1 MRVEVD
7 ERDHVLPL
15 LVPRPCLELLP
26 LLEELQSR
34 WLAEDEAG
42 PEPVDRH
49 GGDRSRVALPIDR
62 RERHVRML
70 DRPRRV
76 VSDVVVDEP
85 CVDPGELA
93 LVRRRIEGGLG
104 VLARCAV
111 RPHHP
116 LDLAQQEERLR
127 ARSGHLGLHHLLCAR
142 PRGRHVADRQQRGRL
157 AEPPPCELLACVG
170 WRQPRGRRVEL
181 RGSPMGSPPRGPRR
195 RGLDLRRDGVGRDR
209 RARREVASPLLG
221 ILHHVGEPLVE
232 LSAPL
237 LGRHSE
243 HYRGEQR
250 VGEANPLPIEDEH
263 ARLLRLDQRGADIA
277 TRSRR
282 PLENGRRRAGEGR
295 GGEHEVPGAL
305 RQAAQALRHEL
316 LDIAGHRKRLTQG
329 VSVSLARERL
339 RHLEGEEGIASR
351 DLRQTCQGR
360 SSQGIAEPR
369 PDQLVQTGEGERSG
383 GDTLDALRR
392 KRSRKPE
399 RELDTDGR
407 AAGEQ
412 QAGASGQP
420 AHGELER
427 LPRRRVEP
435 LHVVDRDEQRL
446 PLGEGGEHA
455 DQRRRRRACV
465 CRFVA
470 LAPQQRR
477 RESPFLDGRQ
487 RSASLVE
494 GRADEI
500 RERGIRQRRLALRRT
515 RLEDAERPRLGGA
528 HGLEPDRG
536 LADPCFAL
544 DHERDRP
551 GVHVVEEASDEGE
564 LRVPTD
570 DGAVHD
576 ASHAV
581 AG

>member
-1 MRVEVD
+1 MSPTTSSEVASPS
-7 ERDHVLPL
+7 L
-15 LVPRPCLELLP
+15 
-26 LLEELQSR
+26 
-34 WLAEDEAG
+34 
-42 PEPVDRH
+42 
-49 GGDRSRVALPIDR
+49 
-62 RERHVRML
+62 
-70 DRPRRV
+70 
-76 VSDVVVDEP
+76 
-85 CVDPGELA
+85 
-93 LVRRRIEGGLG
+93 
-104 VLARCAV
+104 
-111 RPHHP
+111 
-116 LDLAQQEERLR
+116 LR
-127 ARSGHLGLHHLLCAR
+127 ASCSLASGGVSLADAAR
-142 PRGRHVADRQQRGRL
+142 A
-157 AEPPPCELLACVG
+157 
-170 WRQPRGRRVEL
+170 
-181 RGSPMGSPPRGPRR
+181 RGSPMGSRRAASRR
-195 RGLDLRRDGVGRDR
+195 RGLDLRRKVSAGLVALDARWRAAPRDPPPRR
-209 RARREVASPLLG
+209 RAA
-221 ILHHVGEPLVE
+221 
-232 LSAPL
+232 
-237 LGRHSE
+237 
-243 HYRGEQR
+243 
-250 VGEANPLPIEDEH
+250 
-263 ARLLRLDQRGADIA
+263 RGAARRRSRDEA
-277 TRSRR
+277 PSTTEASSGWAKRTRSRSR
-282 PLENGRRRAGEGR
+282 TSTPASSASISAAPTSPPGCAARSRTDVVGRGQGR

-316 LDIAGHRKRLTQG
+316 LDVAGHRKRLTQACRSPWRASACAISRAKKG
-329 VSVSLARERL
+329 LPPETSVRRARVGRVRVSP
-339 RHLEGEEGIASR
+339 SR
-351 DLRQTCQGR
+351 DRTSWCRPARRASGR
-360 SSQGIAEPR
+360 DA
-369 PDQLVQTGEGERSG
+369 
-383 GDTLDALRR
+383 LDALRR

-528 HGLEPDRG
+528 HGLEPHRG
-536 LADPCFAL
+536 LADPCLAL